1 MSKHT
6 SVTLGDHFQQFVD
19 TRVENGRY
27 GSASE
32 VIRTALRI
40 MEREEREE
48 EAKMEALRAS
58 IEKGIKSGRADYS
71 LDKLNAQ
78 LDSERR

>member
-1 MSKHT
+1 
-6 SVTLGDHFQQFVD
+6 
-19 TRVENGRY
+19 
-27 GSASE
+27 

-48 EAKMEALRAS
+48 EAKMEALRVS
-58 IEKGIKSGRADYS
+58 IEKGMKSGRADYS

>member
-48 EAKMEALRAS
+48 EAKMEALRAA